1 MIQDSSEELVSER
14 YAVHAIP
21 IDETNGCI
29 ELSILEANKKRR
41 VLETHNLEL
50 NRNDSEVEK
59 LHGRPQHEVGLERR
73 QVYVPELLSQCSL
86 ASSFGNGHKGKET
99 RQT

>member
-1 MIQDSSEELVSER
+1 MSER

-29 ELSILEANKKRR
+29 KIINTRSTRKIG

-50 NRNDSEVEK
+50 DRNDSEVEN
-59 LHGRPQHEVGLERR
+59 LDCRPQDKVGLERW
-73 QVYVPELLSQCSL
+73 QVYVPELLSQRSL
-86 ASSFGNGHKGKET
+86 ASSFGNGHKSKET